1 MRVADLMRRDFARA
15 RRNDSIQDAAKA
27 MAESNSD
34 IVLVEDDDGLA
45 GLLTERDMLI
55 RVVAIGRDP
64 SSTPVW
70 QVMSATLFTCTEQ
83 DEPGSV
89 AERMAG
95 HGIEQ
100 MPVVDAAGRPIGLVT
115 RRALSRGTSS
125 GSRL

>member
-1 MRVADLMRRDFARA
+1 MRIADMMRRDFARA

-34 IVLVEDDDGLA
+34 VVLVEDDDGLA

-55 RVVAIGRDP
+55 RVVAVGRDP
-64 SSTPVW
+64 STTPVW

-83 DEPGSV
+83 DEPESV

-115 RRALSRGTSS
+115 RRVLSRGTFP
-125 GSRL
+125 GSRS